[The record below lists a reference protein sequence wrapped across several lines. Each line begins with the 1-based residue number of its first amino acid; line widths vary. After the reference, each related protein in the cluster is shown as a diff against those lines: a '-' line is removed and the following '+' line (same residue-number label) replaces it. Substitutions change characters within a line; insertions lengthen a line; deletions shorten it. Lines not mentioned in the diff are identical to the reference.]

1 VVLWKN
7 EKQVKMP
14 TIQALDLSCGS
25 MKSTMMYLTTL
36 NEAQRKAVE
45 ATQGPVLVLA
55 GAGAG
60 KTKTITHRIRHLIE
74 LGVPGRQI
82 LAVTFTNKAAKEMR
96 DRVATLLTDVDAHS
110 LPTVTTFHALGV
122 SILRTNAQYFDM
134 PRHFAIFDRNDSI
147 RAVKEAIKAAG
158 FSEKQYEPRTMLSG
172 ISKYKGRGVS
182 YQEFAA
188 RSDSDYSLRLLEEV
202 WAGYEKVLK
211 REKAFD
217 FDDLLLKTLTLLK
230 TNEQVRTSYQTLW
243 SYIHVDEYQ
252 DTNHVQYEI
261 VRILAAKHRNI
272 CCVGDL
278 DQNIYSWRGSTVE
291 NIMDFEKTFPG
302 AIIILLEQNYR
313 STKTIVEASNHV
325 IKKNKNRKEKHLFT
339 ENEDG
344 EKIALYPAYD
354 EEDEAAFVAQ
364 TARALIEAGAEPHAI
379 AVLYRA
385 NFQSRALEEAMLAY
399 GVSYRVLGTKFF
411 ERKEIKDLLSYVRA
425 ALNPE
430 SESDIRRTINT
441 PLRGIGTV
449 TVDKLLVSGL
459 DSLSPAIRAK
469 VGQFYDRLSQI
480 REAIVTLKPSEA
492 LKKALVLS
500 EIESGFKKEEKEER
514 TENLRELV
522 TLATRKYDNITAED
536 GELSGIEQLLADAAL
551 ATDQD
556 ELESPTTNANAVTL
570 MTIHAAKGL
579 EFSYVFITGLEDG
592 LFPHER
598 MGNDGVDEEEERR
611 LFYVAL
617 TRAMKKVFLSYAN
630 VRTVFGSRTVRL
642 PSEFITDLD
651 ESFLEVAEPERKR
664 EKVIYF
670 DDF

>member
-1 VVLWKN
+1 
-7 EKQVKMP
+7 
-14 TIQALDLSCGS
+14 
-25 MKSTMMYLTTL
+25 MKSTMEYLRTL

-134 PRHFAIFDRNDSI
+134 PRHFAIFDRSDSI

-158 FSEKQYEPRTMLSG
+158 FSEKQYEPRAMLSG

-339 ENEDG
+339 ENDTSEKCEMIMSYRYRALFQSVDLFFFRQNLKQTFKIICEAKVQLPLLKKSFETSTEFLG
-344 EKIALYPAYD
+344 DYLAWVQHWPLQEKGSEEKKILRNQISSEKVYDPVGFFMHLNESKWEEKNVQMLVGMKTVCLDVETITQGLEIRRREKEQRLILRKGEMGIEKIEVPLPIIGN
-354 EEDEAAFVAQ
+354 V
-364 TARALIEAGAEPHAI
+364 
-379 AVLYRA
+379 V
-385 NFQSRALEEAMLAY
+385 
-399 GVSYRVLGTKFF
+399 V
-411 ERKEIKDLLSYVRA
+411 ER
-425 ALNPE
+425 
-430 SESDIRRTINT
+430 
-441 PLRGIGTV
+441 
-449 TVDKLLVSGL
+449 
-459 DSLSPAIRAK
+459 
-469 VGQFYDRLSQI
+469 DR
-480 REAIVTLKPSEA
+480 
-492 LKKALVLS
+492 
-500 EIESGFKKEEKEER
+500 
-514 TENLRELV
+514 
-522 TLATRKYDNITAED
+522 
-536 GELSGIEQLLADAAL
+536 
-551 ATDQD
+551 
-556 ELESPTTNANAVTL
+556 
-570 MTIHAAKGL
+570 
-579 EFSYVFITGLEDG
+579 
-592 LFPHER
+592 
-598 MGNDGVDEEEERR
+598 
-611 LFYVAL
+611 
-617 TRAMKKVFLSYAN
+617 
-630 VRTVFGSRTVRL
+630 
-642 PSEFITDLD
+642 
-651 ESFLEVAEPERKR
+651 
-664 EKVIYF
+664 
-670 DDF
+670 

>member
-1 VVLWKN
+1 
-7 EKQVKMP
+7 MP
-14 TIQALDLSCGS
+14 TIQALDPSCGS
-25 MKSTMMYLTTL
+25 MKSTMEYLTTL

-45 ATQGPVLVLA
+45 TTQGPVLVLA

-96 DRVATLLTDVDAHS
+96 DRVAALLTDMSPRS
-110 LPTVTTFHALGV
+110 LPMVTTFHALGV
-122 SILRTNAQYFDM
+122 SILRTHAQHFDM
-134 PRHFAIFDRNDSI
+134 PRHFAIFDRSDSL
-147 RAVKEAIKAAG
+147 RAVKEAIKTAG
-158 FSEKQYEPRTMLSG
+158 FSEKQYEPRAMLSG
-172 ISKYKGRGVS
+172 ISKYKGRGIT

-188 RSDSDYSLRLLEEV
+188 RSDNDYSLRLLEEI
-202 WAGYEKVLK
+202 WAGYEKILK

-217 FDDLLLKTLTLLK
+217 FDDLLLKTLVLLK

-278 DQNIYSWRGSTVE
+278 DQNIYSWRGSTIE
-291 NIMDFEKTFPG
+291 NIMDFEKTFPD
-302 AIIILLEQNYR
+302 AVIILLEQNYR

-325 IKKNKNRKEKHLFT
+325 IKKNKNRKEKRLFT

-344 EKIALYPAYD
+344 DKIALYPAYD

-364 TARALIEAGAEPHAI
+364 TARALIEAGAGPRTI

-385 NFQSRALEEAMLAY
+385 NFQSRVLEEAMLTH
-399 GVSYRVLGTKFF
+399 GVPYRVLGTRFF
-411 ERKEIKDLLSYVRA
+411 DRKEVKDLLSYVRA

-449 TVDKLLVSGL
+449 TVDKLFTSGP
-459 DSLSPAIRAK
+459 DSLSPAVRAK
-469 VGQFYDRLSQI
+469 IGQFYEKLSQM

-492 LKKALVLS
+492 LKKVLELS
-500 EIESGFKKEEKEER
+500 ELEMGFKKEEKEER

-522 TLATRKYDNITAED
+522 TLATRKYDTMIGED
-536 GELSGIEQLLADAAL
+536 NELSGIEQLLADAAL

-556 ELESPTTNANAVTL
+556 ELESPTANVNAVTL

-598 MGNDGVDEEEERR
+598 LSDDAVDEEEERR

-630 VRTVFGSRTVRL
+630 VRTVFGSRNVRL

-651 ESFLEVAEPERKR
+651 ESFLEVVEPERHR

-670 DDF
+670 EDF

>member
-1 VVLWKN
+1 M
-7 EKQVKMP
+7 E
-14 TIQALDLSCGS
+14 
-25 MKSTMMYLTTL
+25 YLTTL
-36 NEAQRKAVE
+36 NPAQRKAVE
-45 ATQGPVLVLA
+45 TTQGPVLVLA

-74 LGVPGRQI
+74 QGVSGRQI

-96 DRVATLLTDVDAHS
+96 DRVETLLAGIPARS

-122 SILRTNAQYFDM
+122 SILRTHAQLFDM
-134 PRHFAIFDRNDSI
+134 PRHFAIFDRSDSL
-147 RAVKEAIKAAG
+147 RAVKEALKAAG
-158 FSEKQYEPRTMLSG
+158 FSDKQHEPRALLSG
-172 ISKYKGRGVS
+172 ISKYKGRGIS

-188 RSDSDYSLRLLEEV
+188 RSDRDYSLRLLEEV

-217 FDDLLLKTLTLLK
+217 FDDLLLQTLMLLR
-230 TNEQVRTSYQTLW
+230 TNETVRTQYQTLW

-261 VRILAAKHRNI
+261 VRILAATHRNL
-272 CCVGDL
+272 CCVGDV
-278 DQNIYSWRGSTVE
+278 DQNIYSWRGSTIE
-291 NIMDFEKTFPG
+291 NIMDFERTFPD
-302 AIIILLEQNYR
+302 ATVILLEQNYR

-344 EKIALYPAYD
+344 EKIGLYGAYD
-354 EEDEAAFVAQ
+354 EEDEANFVAQ
-364 TARALIEAGAEPHAI
+364 TAHTLIERGATPGSI

-385 NFQSRALEEAMLAY
+385 NFQSRVLEEAMLAH
-399 GVSYRVLGTKFF
+399 GVPYRVLGTRFF
-411 ERKEIKDLLSYVRA
+411 DRKEVKDLLSYIRA

-430 SESDIRRTINT
+430 SESDVRRVINT

-449 TVDKLLVSGL
+449 TVDKLFSSGPE
-459 DSLSPAIRAK
+459 SLSPAIRAK
-469 VGQFYDRLSQI
+469 IEQFYEKLNAV
-480 REAIVTLKPSEA
+480 REAVLTLKPSEA
-492 LKKALVLS
+492 LKKALSLS
-500 EIESGFKKEEKEER
+500 GLEASFKKEEAEER
-514 TENLRELV
+514 IENVRELV
-522 TLATRKYDNITAED
+522 TLAARKYDAIMSGDT
-536 GELSGIEQLLADAAL
+536 ELTGIEQLLTDAAL

-556 ELESPTTNANAVTL
+556 ELERADTHGAVTL

-598 MGNDGVDEEEERR
+598 FGDDGVDEEEERR

-651 ESFLEVAEPERKR
+651 ESFLEVVEPERKR

-670 DDF
+670 EDF